1 MYSERTDTARFR
13 AQASALATPATRAGV
28 MVAGI
33 IGGVISME
41 HGLFE
46 VLQGNTP
53 TGGAVINAIG
63 PAQRFWENGGEMAL
77 TLIPNF
83 LASGICAMIIGVLVL
98 VWSTGF
104 IHRRFGALGFFLLQC
119 LQLLLGGG
127 IAFFSVALI
136 MSIAATRIGRPLKWW
151 RGRVPMGVRRA
162 LGSLWLWLFIPAVVL
177 FCLLILGGIFG
188 TGFLDPAST
197 TKALMIF
204 GYVTLGLMA
213 AAAVSGVARDSASQ
227 GVTGE
232 G

>member
-1 MYSERTDTARFR
+1 MDARM
-13 AQASALATPATRAGV
+13 TPSTRAGV

-46 VLQGNTP
+46 VLQGSTL

-83 LASGICAMIIGVLVL
+83 LASGICAMIIGVLVII
-98 VWSTGF
+98 WSIGF

-136 MSIAATRIGRPLKWW
+136 MSITATRIGRPLRWW
-151 RGRVPMGVRRA
+151 RGRVPLGVRRA

-188 TGFLDPAST
+188 VRFLDPAST
-197 TKALMIF
+197 TKALTIS
-204 GYVTLGLMA
+204 GYITLGLMT
-213 AAAVSGVARDSASQ
+213 AAAVSSVARDSAIK
-227 GVTGE
+227 GE
-232 G
+232 TAKG